1 MNYYI
6 DVWKKYGQFH
16 GRARRAEYWYFT
28 LFNALAMI
36 ALVVLDIFLI
46 EAGGMEFPIFASGYI
61 VTSIIPSLAVT
72 TRRLHDTGKSGWMML
87 ISLIPFGNIVLLV
100 FMCMDSEP
108 GENQYGPNPKEP
120 YSEIIDEIG
129 NIDHFR
135 EV

>member
-6 DVWKKYGQFH
+6 DVWKKYGQFY
-16 GRARRAEYWYFT
+16 GRARRAEYWYFI
-28 LFNALAMI
+28 LFNALAMT
-36 ALVVLDIFLI
+36 ALVMLDLFLI
-46 EAGGMEFPIFASGYI
+46 EGVGIEFPVLTVAYI
-61 VTSIIPSLAVT
+61 LASIIPNLAVT

-108 GENQYGPNPKEP
+108 GENIYGPNPKES
-120 YSEIIDEIG
+120 YGEIIDEIG

-135 EV
+135 QV